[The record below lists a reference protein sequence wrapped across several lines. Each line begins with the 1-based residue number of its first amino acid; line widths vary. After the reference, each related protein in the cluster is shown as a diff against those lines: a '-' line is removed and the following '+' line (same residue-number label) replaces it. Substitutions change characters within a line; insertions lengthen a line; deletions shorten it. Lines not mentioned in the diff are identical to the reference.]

1 MRSDQ
6 VLTNEQLRQQG
17 QAVKETWAE
26 RLQAWVQSNHEQ
38 QPALGAELAA
48 MGREAIK
55 DVRGTL
61 MESYFGK
68 PEHASEPG
76 TPLSP
81 TMQEVS
87 ADRGLGGQYQAML
100 DAYASRDTVPER
112 AQDQERAPEHYS
124 WVQPPPPASPEPT

>member
-6 VLTNEQLRQQG
+6 VFTNEELRRQG
-17 QAVKETWAE
+17 QEPKQSWTE
-26 RLQAWVQSNHEQ
+26 RLAQWVQDNHAQ

-87 ADRGLGGQYQAML
+87 VDRGVVGQYQAML
-100 DAYASRDTVPER
+100 DSYASRGSVHGSE
-112 AQDQERAPEHYS
+112 QEKGI
-124 WVQPPPPASPEPT
+124 

>member
-6 VLTNEQLRQQG
+6 VFTNEQLKQQG
-17 QAVKETWAE
+17 QEAKQSWADKLGE
-26 RLQAWVQSNHEQ
+26 WIKNNHDQ
-38 QPALGAELAA
+38 QPAFGAEMAA

-55 DVRGTL
+55 DIRGTL

-87 ADRGLGGQYQAML
+87 VDRGVVGQYQTML
-100 DAYASRDTVPER
+100 DSYASRGSVHGHGQEQDRGMER
-112 AQDQERAPEHYS
+112 
-124 WVQPPPPASPEPT
+124 